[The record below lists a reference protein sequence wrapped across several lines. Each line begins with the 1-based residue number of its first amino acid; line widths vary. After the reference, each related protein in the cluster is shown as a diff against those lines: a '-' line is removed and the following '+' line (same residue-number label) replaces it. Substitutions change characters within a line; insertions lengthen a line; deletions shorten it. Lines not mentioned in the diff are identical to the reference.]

1 MRTLSAAELL
11 GVWEHGQRQHPL
23 DRALTLLAAACPE
36 KEREELMHL
45 SIGERDALLLSLRQL
60 TFGPQMESY
69 AECPACG
76 AQLEFNIYI
85 EKLLRDRPSAD
96 GEEQSVKLNGLSIRF
111 RLPDSV
117 DLAECINTASEKASR
132 ELLQRCIVKATHN
145 KKTVGIDEIPESVV
159 SALAARMAELDPLAE
174 IRIALNCSECDH
186 RWEVLLDIQTFFWEE
201 LGWQVKQ
208 SLNQIHILARA
219 YGWRE
224 ADILAISPW
233 RRQYYLDMVT

>member
-1 MRTLSAAELL
+1 M
-11 GVWEHGQRQHPL
+11 
-23 DRALTLLAAACPE
+23 DRALTLLAAACPD

-76 AQLEFNIYI
+76 AQLEFNINI
-85 EKLLRDRPSAD
+85 ETLLRDRHDA
-96 GEEQSVKLNGLSIRF
+96 GGGEQSTKLNGFSIRF

-117 DLAECINTASEKASR
+117 DLAECINTTSGKASR
-132 ELLQRCIVKATHN
+132 ALLQRCIVKATRN
-145 KKTVGIDEIPESVV
+145 KKMVGIDEIPEAVV
-159 SALAARMAELDPLAE
+159 AALAARMAELDPLAD
-174 IRIALNCSECDH
+174 ICIALNCSECDH
-186 RWEVLLDIQTFFWEE
+186 RWEVLLDIQTFLWEE
-201 LGWQVKQ
+201 LCWQVKQ